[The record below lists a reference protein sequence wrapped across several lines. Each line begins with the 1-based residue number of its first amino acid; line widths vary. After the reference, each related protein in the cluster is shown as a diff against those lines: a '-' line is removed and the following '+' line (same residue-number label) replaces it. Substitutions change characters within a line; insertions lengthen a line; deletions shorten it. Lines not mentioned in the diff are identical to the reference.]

1 MDASNLS
8 NLEIL
13 SKLKDPA
20 LIHTLSIGDKFLGA
34 LMVTLLGMGI
44 TFSSLILIRYL
55 TSLLSY
61 VVMKIED
68 KNKVN
73 VEVLATTNADV
84 HEEIVEEEDDEELI
98 AVISAAIAASLNTS
112 IHNIVVRNIVRTED
126 ATPAWGQAGRMQQLN
141 NTIAR

>member
-1 MDASNLS
+1 MDASNLD
-8 NLEIL
+8 LL
-13 SKLKDPA
+13 SKLKDPN
-20 LIHTLSIGDKFLGA
+20 LIHTLSVGEKFQGA
-34 LMVTLLGMGI
+34 LMVTILGMGI

-61 VVMKIED
+61 VVMKIES
-68 KNKVN
+68 KNKPA
-73 VEVLATTNADV
+73 VELVSKTEAAV
-84 HEEIVEEEDDEELI
+84 VEEVVEETDDEELI

-141 NTIAR
+141 NTISR

>member
-13 SKLKDPA
+13 SKLKDPT
-20 LIHTLSIGDKFLGA
+20 LIHTLSLGDKFQGA

-44 TFSSLILIRYL
+44 TFSALILIRYL

-61 VVMKIED
+61 VVMKIEN
-68 KNKVN
+68 KNKPDVK
-73 VEVLATTNADV
+73 VVSTTNADV
-84 HEEIVEEEDDEELI
+84 VEEVLEEGDDEELI

-112 IHNIVVRNIVRTED
+112 IHNIIVRNIVRTED
-126 ATPAWGQAGRMQQLN
+126 STPAWGQAGRMQQLN
-141 NTIAR
+141 NTIIR